1 MTFRAIFFY
10 VVLTTVAAS
19 VTGTETVTMAIG
31 DWQPYTHSSNSK
43 YQMLEKVV
51 AEAYALEDI
60 AVEYSYFPW
69 QRSLLTVQ
77 SGVYDGTF
85 PWLMSDQR
93 KDNFITQTV
102 PLMEDDMVFFHL
114 KSISFEW
121 EKWADL
127 KNYQV
132 GVTKGYR
139 QEAVYKE
146 TGIPVQVVPEE
157 YLNFVKMLAGRIDV
171 YETSRT
177 VGLSTIQDLF
187 SPEDVAKFTYHS
199 KAVQQAQYYILFS
212 KKSENGERMSK
223 AFTAG
228 FEKLQASGRY
238 MEILTEFIGPQER

>member
-1 MTFRAIFFY
+1 MNCRAIIIFL
-10 VVLTTVAAS
+10 VLTAATGR
-19 VTGTETVTMAIG
+19 VTAIETVTMAIG

-60 AVEYSYFPW
+60 KVEYSYYPW

-85 PWLMSDQR
+85 PWLMNDQR
-93 KDNFITQTV
+93 KSDFITQTV
-102 PLMEDDMVFFHL
+102 PLMEDDVVFFHL
-114 KSISFEW
+114 KSFDFQW
-121 EKWADL
+121 EKWDDL

-157 YLNFVKMLAGRIDV
+157 YLNFVKMMAGRIDV

-177 VGLSTIQDLF
+177 VGFSTIKDLF
-187 SPEDVAKFTYHS
+187 SPEDAAKFTYHP
-199 KAVQQAQYYILFS
+199 KAVQQAKYYLLFS

-223 AFTAG
+223 AFSVG
-228 FEKLQASGRY
+228 LEKLQASGRY
-238 MEILTEFIGPQER
+238 MEILTEFIGPQDR